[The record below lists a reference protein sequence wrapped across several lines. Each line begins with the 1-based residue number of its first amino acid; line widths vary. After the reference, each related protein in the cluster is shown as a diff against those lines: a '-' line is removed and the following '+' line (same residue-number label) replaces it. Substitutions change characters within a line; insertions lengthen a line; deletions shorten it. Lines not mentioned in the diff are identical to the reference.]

1 MVVLWSERTL
11 DSRRTP
17 SRTVVVVTGGTCG
30 CGGRR
35 SATHGGEMV
44 SRALR
49 TVDLTSRAEVTQKTM
64 QEPRPPQRVR
74 FPAMKSFLLILIAS
88 LVLVACSSGG
98 DEASVPSASAT
109 SSVESDSSTSSTMAA
124 PTTTPTTSA
133 PASTEVEEAPT
144 TEPATEPEAPV
155 EEVLADQIRGYFDAR
170 AAANAAPAPNP
181 DDPRLAEFAV
191 GEELAAVV
199 ASTQVRLDAGQ
210 AIRPGDAGLADIRV
224 GFVDAGAS
232 GASAAACAVDD
243 GVIYDL
249 ATDAVLNDDVVTHTY
264 QIDLELHDGV
274 WKVGRIV
281 RVQQWEGV
289 AGCALSPADYP
300 F

>member
-1 MVVLWSERTL
+1 
-11 DSRRTP
+11 
-17 SRTVVVVTGGTCG
+17 
-30 CGGRR
+30 
-35 SATHGGEMV
+35 MV
-44 SRALR
+44 SRGLR
-49 TVDLTSRAEVTQKTM
+49 TVDLTSRVEVTWKTM
-64 QEPRPPQRVR
+64 QSSMRNPRPPHRVR
-74 FPAMKSFLLILIAS
+74 FLAMKPFLLILIAS
-88 LVLVACSSGG
+88 VALAACSSGG
-98 DEASVPSASAT
+98 DDASVPSSSAT
-109 SSVESDSSTSSTMAA
+109 PSVESDSSTSSTTAA

-144 TEPATEPEAPV
+144 TEPATQVEAPI

-181 DDPRLAEFAV
+181 DDPRLAEFAI

-199 ASTQVRLDAGQ
+199 ASTQARLDAGH
-210 AIRPGDAGLADIRV
+210 AIRPGDAGLAEIRV

-249 ATDAVLNDDVVTHTY
+249 AADAVVNDDVVTHTY
-264 QIDLELHDGV
+264 QIELELHDGV
-274 WKVGRIV
+274 WKVSRIV

>member
-1 MVVLWSERTL
+1 
-11 DSRRTP
+11 
-17 SRTVVVVTGGTCG
+17 
-30 CGGRR
+30 
-35 SATHGGEMV
+35 
-44 SRALR
+44 
-49 TVDLTSRAEVTQKTM
+49 
-64 QEPRPPQRVR
+64 
-74 FPAMKSFLLILIAS
+74 MKSFLLILIAS
-88 LVLVACSSGG
+88 VALAACSSGSN
-98 DEASVPSASAT
+98 DESVPSSSAT
-109 SSVESDSSTSSTMAA
+109 PSVESDSSTTPTTA
-124 PTTTPTTSA
+124 PTTAPTTSA

-144 TEPATEPEAPV
+144 TEPVTEPEAPV

-170 AAANAAPAPNP
+170 TAANAAPAPNP

-199 ASTQVRLDAGQ
+199 ASTQGRLDAGE

-243 GVIYDL
+243 GVIYEL
-249 ATDAVLNDDVVTHTY
+249 ATDAVVNDDVVTHTY

-274 WKVGRIV
+274 WKVSRIV

>member
-1 MVVLWSERTL
+1 
-11 DSRRTP
+11 
-17 SRTVVVVTGGTCG
+17 
-30 CGGRR
+30 
-35 SATHGGEMV
+35 
-44 SRALR
+44 
-49 TVDLTSRAEVTQKTM
+49 
-64 QEPRPPQRVR
+64 
-74 FPAMKSFLLILIAS
+74 MKPFLLIMIAS
-88 LVLVACSSGG
+88 VALAACSSGG
-98 DEASVPSASAT
+98 DDALATSSSST
-109 SSVESDSSTSSTMAA
+109 SSVETESTASPTTAESTTVPTSAA
-124 PTTTPTTSA
+124 PV
-133 PASTEVEEAPT
+133 STEAEEAPT
-144 TEPATEPEAPV
+144 TEPATEPESAI

-199 ASTQVRLDAGQ
+199 ANTQGRLDAGQ
-210 AIRPGDAGLADIRV
+210 AIRSGDAGLADIRV

-249 ATDAVLNDDVVTHTY
+249 ATDAVFNDDVVTHTY

-274 WKVGRIV
+274 WKVSRIV

>member
-1 MVVLWSERTL
+1 M
-11 DSRRTP
+11 
-17 SRTVVVVTGGTCG
+17 
-30 CGGRR
+30 
-35 SATHGGEMV
+35 
-44 SRALR
+44 
-49 TVDLTSRAEVTQKTM
+49 KTF
-64 QEPRPPQRVR
+64 V
-74 FPAMKSFLLILIAS
+74 LILIAS
-88 LVLVACSSGG
+88 VALAACSSGS
-98 DEASVPSASAT
+98 DDASVPSSSTTPSAG
-109 SSVESDSSTSSTMAA
+109 SDDASTSSTTAV
-124 PTTTPTTSA
+124 PTTAPTTSA
-133 PASTEVEEAPT
+133 PATTEVEATPT
-144 TEPATEPEAPV
+144 TEPATELEASI

-199 ASTQVRLDAGQ
+199 ASTQGRLDAGE

-249 ATDAVLNDDVVTHTY
+249 GTEVVINDDVVTHTY

-274 WKVGRIV
+274 WKVSRIV